1 MSRIPNFLKRK
12 LLLGGSCFALAIS
25 AGAAGAS
32 PLGNLALNVQANLIE
47 VAQSCPAGTHIGYEG
62 KYCWPNS
69 ARNCPAGFHLG
80 YEGKYCWRND

>member
-1 MSRIPNFLKRK
+1 MFRTSRFLKPR
-12 LLLGGSCFALAIS
+12 LLLAGSCFALAIS
-25 AGAAGAS
+25 TGAVAAA
-32 PLGNLALNVQANLIE
+32 PLGNLSVNIRSNVIE

-69 ARNCPAGFHLG
+69 ARNCPVGFHLG

>member
-1 MSRIPNFLKRK
+1 MSRISNLLNRK
-12 LLLGGSCFALAIS
+12 LLLAGSCFVLAIS

-32 PLGNLALNVQANLIE
+32 PLGNLALRLEANLVE
-47 VAQSCPAGTHIGYEG
+47 AALSCPVGTHIGYEG
-62 KYCWPNS
+62 KYCWPNT